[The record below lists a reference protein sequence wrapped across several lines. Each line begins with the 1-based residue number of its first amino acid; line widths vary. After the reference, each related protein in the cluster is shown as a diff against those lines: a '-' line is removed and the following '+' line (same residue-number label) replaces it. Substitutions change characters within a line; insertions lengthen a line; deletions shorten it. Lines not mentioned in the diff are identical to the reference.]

1 MPEEKIVVLGITGSI
16 SAYKGADIVSK
27 LGQAGF
33 VVDVVLTE
41 SATRLVAP
49 LTGIFEGMLA
59 EITQDKVL
67 TVGAGELFLSLTD
80 GVGWQG
86 K

>member
-16 SAYKGADIVSK
+16 SAYKGVDIASR

-49 LTGIFEGMLA
+49 LTFES
-59 EITQDKVL
+59 ITGRKAF
-67 TVGAGELFLSLTD
+67 TSLE
-80 GVGWQG
+80 
-86 K
+86 